1 MNYTPGDLALT
12 LLHLDCKSIDNKLTL
27 LGYSCV
33 EEEGG
38 SHEEDTLGHGR
49 GSGAFGWAAS
59 STVW

>member
-1 MNYTPGDLALT
+1 M
-12 LLHLDCKSIDNKLTL
+12 DCKSIDNKLTL